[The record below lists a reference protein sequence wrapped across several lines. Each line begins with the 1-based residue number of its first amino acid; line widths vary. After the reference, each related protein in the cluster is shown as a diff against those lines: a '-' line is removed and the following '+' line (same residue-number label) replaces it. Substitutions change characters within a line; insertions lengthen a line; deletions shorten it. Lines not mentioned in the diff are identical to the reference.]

1 MSEVTKISGP
11 VYGYKVFYSNWTC
24 RPAGVKPKQ
33 YTCPGKFE
41 EEGEI
46 EICGHGMHFCTRL
59 LDCFNYYSFNPE
71 NKVAEVVAYG
81 DIKTNG
87 EKSCTNKLEIVREL
101 SWEEVLQTVNT
112 GLGNSGIGN
121 SGDCNKGNCNTGDQ
135 NSGNRNSGDRNLGYK
150 NTGCEN
156 YGNRNTGDKNI
167 GDSNVGDNNKGDR
180 NVGDWNYSSFNF
192 GCFNTDTESKM
203 RFFNKPSDWAP
214 IDWFASDARAL
225 LSDIS
230 LTVYKGKDDH
240 YDYYSSIEDRQNW
253 WDNLSEEDKNVIK
266 DLPNFDPEIFYKC
279 TDIKVD

>member
-1 MSEVTKISGP
+1 MSGVTKISGS
-11 VYGYKVFYSNWTC
+11 VHGYKVFYSDWTC

-121 SGDCNKGNCNTGDQ
+121 AGDCNKGNCNTGDQ
-135 NSGNRNSGDRNLGYK
+135 NSGHRNSGDRNLGYK

-156 YGNRNTGDKNI
+156 YGNRNTGNNNI
-167 GDSNVGDNNKGDR
+167 GDNNVGDNNKGDR

-192 GCFNTDTESKM
+192 GCFNTDEESKM
-203 RFFNKPSDWAP
+203 MFFNKPSDWTHL
-214 IDWFASDARAL
+214 DWATSRAKAL
-225 LSDIS
+225 LFDIS
-230 LTVYKGKDDH
+230 LTAWDVRGNH
-240 YDYYSSIEDRQNW
+240 YDYYESVVDRQNW
-253 WDNLSEEDKNVIK
+253 WNNLSEEDKNVIK
-266 DLPNFDPEIFYKC
+266 ELPNFDPEIFYRC

>member
-1 MSEVTKISGP
+1 MSGVTKISGP
-11 VYGYKVFYSNWTC
+11 VHGYKVFYSDWTC

-121 SGDCNKGNCNTGDQ
+121 AGDCNKGNCNTGDQ
-135 NSGNRNSGDRNLGYK
+135 NSGHRNSGDRNLGYK

-156 YGNRNTGDKNI
+156 YGNRNTGNNNI
-167 GDSNVGDNNKGDR
+167 GDNNVGDNNKGDR

-192 GCFNTDTESKM
+192 GCFNTDEESKM
-203 RFFNKPSDWAP
+203 MFFNKPSDWTHL
-214 IDWFASDARAL
+214 DWATSRAKAL
-225 LSDIS
+225 LFDIS
-230 LTVYKGKDDH
+230 LTAWDVRGNH
-240 YDYYSSIEDRQNW
+240 YDYYESVVDRQNW
-253 WDNLSEEDKNVIK
+253 WNNLSEEDKNVIK
-266 DLPNFDPEIFYKC
+266 ELPNFDPEIFYRC

>member
-11 VYGYKVFYSNWTC
+11 VHGYKVFYSNWTC
-24 RPAGVKPKQ
+24 RPAGAKPKQ

-156 YGNRNTGDKNI
+156 YGNRNTGDNNI

-192 GCFNTDTESKM
+192 GCFNTDKEATM
-203 RFFNKPSDWAP
+203 MFFNKPSDWTP
-214 IDWFASDARAL
+214 LDWFVSRARSL
-225 LSDIS
+225 LCDIS
-230 LTVYKGKDDH
+230 LITLDVKDNH
-240 YDYYSSIEDRQNW
+240 YDYYESVVARQNW
-253 WDNLSEEDKNVIK
+253 WNNLSEEDKNVIK
-266 DLPNFDPEIFYKC
+266 ELPNFDPEIFYKC

>member
-1 MSEVTKISGP
+1 MSEVTKMSGP
-11 VYGYKVFYSNWTC
+11 VHGYKVFYSNWTC
-24 RPAGVKPKQ
+24 KPAGAKPKQ

-71 NKVAEVVAYG
+71 NKVAEVIAYG

-101 SWEEVLQTVNT
+101 SWEEVLQIVNT
-112 GLGNSGIGN
+112 GFGNSGMCN
-121 SGDCNKGNCNTGDQ
+121 SGDCNKGNSNTGNQ
-135 NSGNRNSGDRNLGYK
+135 NSGNKNSGDRNLGYK

-156 YGNRNTGDKNI
+156 YGDRNTGDNNV
-167 GDSNVGDNNKGDR
+167 GNGNVGDNNKGDR

-192 GCFNTDTESKM
+192 GCFNTDAESTIM
-203 RFFNKPSDWAP
+203 LFNKPSDWTYY
-214 IDWFASDARAL
+214 DWHTSKAKVL
-225 LSDIS
+225 LLDIS
-230 LTVYKGKDDH
+230 LTVCKGKDDH
-240 YDYYSSIEDRQNW
+240 YDYYSSVVDRQNW
-253 WDNLSEEDKNVIK
+253 WNNLSEEDKNIIK
-266 DLPNFDPEIFYKC
+266 ELPNFDPEIFYRC

>member
-121 SGDCNKGNCNTGDQ
+121 AGDCNNGNCNTGDQ
-135 NSGNRNSGDRNLGYK
+135 NSGHRNSGDRNLGYK

-156 YGNRNTGDKNI
+156 YGNRNTGNNNI
-167 GDSNVGDNNKGDR
+167 GDNNVGDNNKGDR

-192 GCFNTDTESKM
+192 GCFNTDEESKM
-203 RFFNKPSDWAP
+203 MFFNKPSDWTHL
-214 IDWFASDARAL
+214 DWATSRAKAL
-225 LSDIS
+225 LFDIS
-230 LTVYKGKDDH
+230 LTAWDVRGNH
-240 YDYYSSIEDRQNW
+240 YDYYESVVDRQNW
-253 WDNLSEEDKNVIK
+253 WNNLSEEDKNVIK
-266 DLPNFDPEIFYKC
+266 ELPNFDPEIFYRC

>member
-1 MSEVTKISGP
+1 MSEVTKISGS
-11 VYGYKVFYSNWTC
+11 VHGYKVFKSDWTC
-24 RPAGVKPKQ
+24 DPLGFKPKQ

-112 GLGNSGIGN
+112 GLDNSGIGN
-121 SGDCNKGNCNTGDQ
+121 SGDCNKGNSNTGDQ
-135 NSGNRNSGDRNLGYK
+135 NSGNKNSGDRNLGYK

-156 YGNRNTGDKNI
+156 YGDRNTGDNNV
-167 GDSNVGDNNKGDR
+167 GNGNVGDNNKGDR

-192 GCFNTDTESKM
+192 GCFNTDTESTIM
-203 RFFNKPSDWAP
+203 LFNKPSDWTYY
-214 IDWFASDARAL
+214 DWHTSRAKAL

-230 LTVYKGKDDH
+230 LTKWFSGY
-240 YDYYSSIEDRQNW
+240 YYSSVEDRQNW
-253 WDNLSEEDKNVIK
+253 WNNLSEEDKNVIK
-266 DLPNFDPEIFYKC
+266 ELPNFDPEIFYKC